1 MKRVL
6 VFPCGSEIGLEIN
19 RSLAHST
26 HFEMYGASS
35 IDNHG
40 AYVYRNYIGGVP
52 NIDDDDCIEKINA
65 IIDEYGI
72 DFIFPAHDS
81 AVLKFARHADELHAV
96 VVTSPE
102 ATCEICRSKLR
113 TYEVLDGVVPTP
125 VVYNGADSSALEFP
139 LFCKPDVGQGS
150 RGAHKIASRKDYD
163 YYVAGVEGLV
173 LSEFLPGS
181 EYTIDCFTDR
191 NGNLRFCEGRRR
203 ARISNGICVNAVP
216 IKNPEFRRLAEL
228 INSKMTFRGMWFFQ
242 LKERADGELVLM
254 EIAPRIAGTMGLYR
268 GIGVNFALL
277 SLFDAMEYDVDVFCN
292 NYTIENDRA
301 LCTRFKTDVV
311 YDTVYLDFDDTVT
324 TRGQINTDVMKFI
337 YQARNEG
344 KRIVLVSRHERDLKQ
359 TLADYSIAE
368 SLFADIIVIRDK
380 SKRKSELIT
389 EKSAVFI
396 DDSYAERK
404 DVYERCGIPVFAPD
418 SIDVLLNH
426 RI

>member
-52 NIDDDDCIEKINA
+52 NIDDEDCIEKINA

-102 ATCEICRSKLR
+102 QTCEICRSKLR

-125 VVYNGADSSALEFP
+125 VVYNEVDSSALEFP

-150 RGAHKIASRKDYD
+150 RGAHRIASRKDYD
-163 YYVAGVEGLV
+163 YYVAGVDGLV
-173 LSEFLPGS
+173 LSEFLPGP

-191 NGNLRFCEGRRR
+191 HGTLRFCEGRRR

-216 IKNPEFRRLAEL
+216 VKNPEFRRLAEL

-268 GIGVNFALL
+268 GVGVNFALL
-277 SLFDAMEYDVDVFCN
+277 SLFDAMGYDVDVFCN
-292 NYTIENDRA
+292 DYAIENDRA

-311 YDTVYLDFDDTVT
+311 YDTVYMDFDDTVT

-344 KRIVLVSRHERDLKQ
+344 KRIVLISRHERDLKQ
-359 TLADYSIAE
+359 TLADYGIAE
-368 SLFADIIVIRDK
+368 SLFADINVIRDK
-380 SKRKSELIT
+380 TIRKSDLIT
-389 EKSAVFI
+389 EKRAVFI

-404 DVYERCGIPVFAPD
+404 DVHERCGIPVFAPD
-418 SIDVLLNH
+418 GIDVLLNH

>member
-52 NIDDDDCIEKINA
+52 NIDDEDCIEKINA

-125 VVYNGADSSALEFP
+125 VVYNEVDSSALEFP

-150 RGAHKIASRKDYD
+150 RGAHRIASRKDYD

-173 LSEFLPGS
+173 LSEFLPGP

-216 IKNPEFRRLAEL
+216 VKNPEFRRLAEL

-311 YDTVYLDFDDTVT
+311 YDTVYMDFDDTVT

-380 SKRKSELIT
+380 TIRKSDLIT
-389 EKSAVFI
+389 EKRAVFI

>member
-52 NIDDDDCIEKINA
+52 NIDDEDCIEKINA
-65 IIDEYGI
+65 IIDEYDI

-173 LSEFLPGS
+173 LSEFLPGP

-216 IKNPEFRRLAEL
+216 VKNPEFRRLAEL

-268 GIGVNFALL
+268 GVGVNFALL
-277 SLFDAMEYDVDVFCN
+277 SLFDAMGYDVDVFCN
-292 NYTIENDRA
+292 DYAIENDRA

-311 YDTVYLDFDDTVT
+311 YDTVYMDFDDTVT

-426 RI
+426 RF